1 MKAET
6 RLSATWSGR
15 GLALILAVLA
25 AAASAQ
31 APEDRVRRL
40 EGELGILRA
49 RVEALS
55 RELADLRCSQ
65 NGAATASDRPC
76 DNTQSAGGPPTE
88 PGVRFGGQ
96 YRVNAY
102 QAENDDGSDAQ
113 TAARVRTR
121 QNLDRPPDPQGTAS
135 KDRWPEASFGGQY
148 RINFYNADND
158 TNTVVPDTDNQT
170 AARARIRQNI
180 DLKFPEQFKT
190 HLQLELQHTTDN
202 VITTDVRRGGKST
215 NVSVRHAVMDYT
227 FGNGTNL
234 QAGLV
239 PLHDYFHD
247 TLFSSDWD
255 YNPLA
260 ASVIV
265 PLGPGAFRLF
275 AANLEEG
282 AENIENDDF
291 VHYQADYSLPLGGG
305 QVNVSGTIL
314 NLQND
319 ASAGTNDSFHYN
331 AGAGIHLPLGKDLAV
346 NGFAIGSWSDGDL
359 LGTTDSANGVA
370 VLAEL
375 AGPAGPGEFGLL
387 FSYASGNSDGTG
399 FLPPMAFA
407 QTYGYWGYTGIL
419 TVQGPTDTG
428 FDFDGVNISN
438 NGYGLTS
445 VQGKYA
451 FPIITSLD
459 GYLAAGWFGN
469 SDVPGRDSTVGYDLL
484 AMGTYRFMKIF
495 ALDIGAGYA
504 NLNDSVSGYF
514 QGVQN
519 AGRGAP
525 FNQAAGT
532 ERDKWALFGRL
543 QAEF

>member
-1 MKAET
+1 MKRPGPKSLLNIVIVIAMAMSLITSLPAKAQSVDEKFEDLQRQIDELRTLLKEEQAAREKEKQEYKAE
-6 RLSATWSGR
+6 S
-15 GLALILAVLA
+15 V
-25 AAASAQ
+25 
-31 APEDRVRRL
+31 
-40 EGELGILRA
+40 A
-49 RVEALS
+49 REKEKQEFQQEVETIKS
-55 RELADLRCSQ
+55 
-65 NGAATASDRPC
+65 TAS
-76 DNTQSAGGPPTE
+76 E
-88 PGVRFGGQ
+88 
-96 YRVNAY
+96 
-102 QAENDDGSDAQ
+102 
-113 TAARVRTR
+113 
-121 QNLDRPPDPQGTAS
+121 
-135 KDRWPEASFGGQY
+135 DRWPETSFGGQY

-158 TNTVVPDTDNQT
+158 TNAVVPDTDDQT
-170 AARARIRQNI
+170 AARTRIRQNI
-180 DLKFPEQFKT
+180 DLKFSEQFKT

-202 VITTDVRRGGKST
+202 VTRTASRRGGATT

-239 PLHDYFHD
+239 PLHDYYHD

-260 ASVIV
+260 ASVMI
-265 PLGPGAFRLF
+265 PFGPGNLRLF

-291 VHYQADYSLPLGGG
+291 VHYQADYTLPLGGGG
-305 QVNVSGTIL
+305 QVNVGGTVL
-314 NLQND
+314 NLQDD
-319 ASAGTNDSFHYN
+319 ASVGTNDSFHYN
-331 AGAGIHLPLGKDLAV
+331 AAVGMHLPFGNDLAF
-346 NGFAIGSWSDGDL
+346 NGLVIGSWSDSDL
-359 LGTTDSANGVA
+359 LGTADSADGIA

-375 AGPAGPGEFGLL
+375 TGPAGPGNFGILV
-387 FSYASGNSDGTG
+387 SHASGESDGSG

-445 VQGKYA
+445 VQGKYS
-451 FPIITSLD
+451 FPIMINLN

-469 SDVPGRDSTVGYDLL
+469 SDVSGRDSTLGYDLL
-484 AMGTYRFMKIF
+484 AMGTYRFTKIF
-495 ALDIGAGYA
+495 ALDFGAGYA
-504 NLNDSVSGYF
+504 DLNDSVSGYS
-514 QGVQN
+514 QGVQT
-519 AGRGAP
+519 GGGAP
-525 FNQAAGT
+525 FFNQAAGT

>member
-1 MKAET
+1 M
-6 RLSATWSGR
+6 
-15 GLALILAVLA
+15 IQ
-25 AAASAQ
+25 AASLPARAQ
-31 APEDRVRRL
+31 SVDEKIENLQQQID
-40 EGELGILRA
+40 ELRILLKEER
-49 RVEALS
+49 
-55 RELADLRCSQ
+55 
-65 NGAATASDRPC
+65 
-76 DNTQSAGGPPTE
+76 
-88 PGVRFGGQ
+88 
-96 YRVNAY
+96 
-102 QAENDDGSDAQ
+102 
-113 TAARVRTR
+113 AAREKER
-121 QNLDRPPDPQGTAS
+121 QEYQTERSALENEKQEFHQEVETIKSVAS

-158 TNTVVPDTDNQT
+158 TNTVVPDTDDQT
-170 AARARIRQNI
+170 AARTRIRQNI
-180 DLKFPEQFKT
+180 DLKFTEQFKT

-202 VITTDVRRGGKST
+202 VTRTASRRGGAST
-215 NVSVRHAVMDYT
+215 NISVRHAVMDYT

-239 PLHDYFHD
+239 PLHDYYHD

-260 ASVIV
+260 ASVII
-265 PLGPGAFRLF
+265 PLGPGALRLF

-291 VHYQADYSLPLGGG
+291 VHYQADYSFPLSGDG
-305 QVNVSGTIL
+305 QVHVGGTVL
-314 NLQND
+314 NLQDD
-319 ASAGTNDSFHYN
+319 ASVGTSDSFHYN
-331 AGAGIHLPLGKDLAV
+331 AAAGMHLPFGNDLAF
-346 NGFAIGSWSDGDL
+346 NGLVIGSWSDRDL
-359 LGTTDSANGVA
+359 LGTTDAASGVA

-375 AGPAGPGEFGLL
+375 TGPAGPGNFGVLV
-387 FSYASGNSDGTG
+387 SYASGESDGSG

-407 QTYGYWGYTGIL
+407 QTFGYWGYTGIL

-445 VQGKYA
+445 VQGKYG
-451 FPIITSLD
+451 FPIMTNLN

-469 SDVPGRDSTVGYDLL
+469 SDVSGRDSTLGYDLL
-484 AMGTYRFMKIF
+484 AMGTYRFTKIF
-495 ALDIGAGYA
+495 ALDFGAGYA
-504 NLNDSVSGYF
+504 DLNDSVSGYF

-519 AGRGAP
+519 GGGGAS